1 MRKIHLFLA
10 SDDNYVQHSG
20 VVIASILYNH
30 KKAGKSIV
38 IHYLYNGISKENR
51 DKLEEIVAGYK
62 NAELIFHDMGG
73 MFKSIKMKRHVT
85 HATYYRM
92 MIPELVTAEV
102 RKAIYLDIDIVVM
115 DDVEDLWDISIDNY
129 AIGAVEDTGLR
140 DIMPSLK
147 KTLSIPQESKY
158 FNAGILLMNLD
169 YWRKNGV
176 KERLLDFLHNFSL
189 PHPNNDQDALNSVLW
204 NETLFIDPKW
214 NVHKEALH
222 HYYLPDREKRLTK
235 EFINAVR
242 HPSIVHFTGA
252 VKPWHYACGI
262 PYAEQYFTYVDM
274 TPWAGFRPKD
284 KTLKGLKKK
293 MGWKIKKIIFK

>member
-1 MRKIHLFLA
+1 MGKIHLFLA
-10 SDDNYVQHSG
+10 SDDNYAQHSG

-30 KKAGKSIV
+30 KKAGKPIV
-38 IHYLYNGISKENR
+38 IHYLYSGVSQENR

-62 NAELIFHDMGG
+62 NAEIIFHDMGEQFSG
-73 MFKSIKMKRHVT
+73 LKVKRHIT
-85 HATYYRM
+85 KAAYYRL
-92 MIPELVTAEV
+92 IIDKLVPTDV
-102 RKAIYLDIDIVVM
+102 KKALYLDADVIVLGDI
-115 DDVEDLWDISIDNY
+115 EELWNVDITDY
-129 AIGAVEDTGLR
+129 AIGAVEDVGLR
-140 DIMPSLK
+140 DIIKELKNKLGMPCNA
-147 KTLSIPQESKY
+147 KY
-158 FNAGILLMNLD
+158 FNSGVLLMNLS
-169 YWRKNGV
+169 YWREHIIGEKM
-176 KERLLDFLHNFSL
+176 LIFFQTCSPDL
-189 PHPNNDQDALNSVLW
+189 PHHDQDALNSVLW

-235 EFINAVR
+235 EFINAVT

-284 KTLKGLKKK
+284 KTLKGLRKK
-293 MGWKIKKIIFK
+293 MGWKIKEIIFK

>member
-1 MRKIHLFLA
+1 MEKIHLFLA

-62 NAELIFHDMGG
+62 NAELIFHDMGEE
-73 MFKSIKMKRHVT
+73 FSDLKVKRHIT
-85 HATYYRM
+85 RAAYYRL
-92 MIPELVTAEV
+92 IIDKLVPDDV
-102 RKAIYLDIDIVVM
+102 KKALYLDADVLVLGDI
-115 DDVEDLWDISIDNY
+115 EELWNVDITDY
-129 AIGAVEDTGLR
+129 AIGAVEDAGLR
-140 DIMPSLK
+140 DIIKELKNKLGMPCDA
-147 KTLSIPQESKY
+147 KY
-158 FNAGILLMNLD
+158 FNSGVLLINLS
-169 YWRKNGV
+169 YWREQSISEKML
-176 KERLLDFLHNFSL
+176 KFFQKCPPDL
-189 PHPNNDQDALNSVLW
+189 PHHDQDALNSVLW
-204 NETLFIDPKW
+204 KETLFIDPKW

-284 KTLKGLKKK
+284 KTLKGLRKK
-293 MGWKIKKIIFK
+293 MGWKIKEIIFK